1 MKVDDARK
9 GDAMSG
15 TDLLWA
21 ITEERRREADA
32 VARERLASGA
42 RTGRTSSLTRLV
54 DWLRGRPRPRRES
67 RLRPAGAAQP
77 R

>member
-1 MKVDDARK
+1 MKVDDAGK

-21 ITEERRREADA
+21 ITEERRREAAA

-42 RTGRTSSLTRLV
+42 RTGRTSSLGRLM
-54 DWLRGRPRPRRES
+54 DWLRGGPRQRRES
-67 RLRPAGAAQP
+67 PLRPAGAAQP